1 MAVPAVSPGL
11 GAEGAESVEELSRLD
26 WLDGGILSTIVRHV
40 VEVAKLGGMIM
51 YLGARAE
58 VLSLGVDTLV
68 VVNVVLPAVL
78 GPN

>member
-1 MAVPAVSPGL
+1 
-11 GAEGAESVEELSRLD
+11 
-26 WLDGGILSTIVRHV
+26 
-40 VEVAKLGGMIM
+40 M